1 MKAMHLILQFF
12 AIRLVF
18 KEWEKLRPILVR
30 EYQNFIYET
39 AFAPPLMTQKLLISA
54 EDHRFFS
61 HPGFDLIAICR
72 CIYRR
77 TMCGKI
83 EGASTIEQQ
92 IVRTLTG
99 QYKRTIRRK
108 IKEILLA
115 VLLTSVVP
123 KRDLPGLY
131 LQIGYYGWRMNS
143 FREACLRLGLD
154 ARNMSLPDAAG
165 VIARLKYP
173 EPRLS
178 SGKREAQIGNR
189 ASHLMKLHSIH
200 ASISIYRG
208 LPLQVKYAT
217 F

>member
-1 MKAMHLILQFF
+1 MKTMHQILQFF
-12 AIRLVF
+12 AIRLVSN
-18 KEWEKLRPILVR
+18 EWEKLRPFLVQ
-30 EYQNFIYET
+30 EYQNFINKT
-39 AFAPPLMTQKLLISA
+39 ALFPSLEMQKLLISA

-61 HPGFDLIAICR
+61 HPGFDLIAIFR
-72 CIYRR
+72 CVYLR
-77 TMCGKI
+77 TMYGRI
-83 EGASTIEQQ
+83 EGGSTIEQQ

-99 QYKRTIRRK
+99 QYERTIRRK

-115 VLLTSVVP
+115 VLLSSVVP

-154 ARNMSLPDAAG
+154 ARNMSLSAAAG
-165 VIARLKYP
+165 VVSRLKYP

-178 SGKREAQIGNR
+178 SPKREAQIGNR
-189 ASHLMKLHSIH
+189 ANHLMKLHSIH

>member
-1 MKAMHLILQFF
+1 MHLIFQYI
-12 AIRLVF
+12 AIHVVS
-18 KEWEKLRPILVR
+18 KEWDKLHPILVR
-30 EYQNFIYET
+30 EYQNYLYET
-39 AFAPPLMTQKLLISA
+39 AFAPPLVTQKLLISA

-83 EGASTIEQQ
+83 EGGSTIEQQ

-99 QYKRTIRRK
+99 QYERTIRRK

-123 KRDLPGLY
+123 KSDLPGLY

-154 ARNMSLPDAAG
+154 SKNMSLPDAARL
-165 VIARLKYP
+165 VARLKYP
-173 EPRLS
+173 EPRIS
-178 SGKREAQIGNR
+178 SLKREAQIGYR
-189 ASHLMKLHSIH
+189 ANHLMKLHSVH